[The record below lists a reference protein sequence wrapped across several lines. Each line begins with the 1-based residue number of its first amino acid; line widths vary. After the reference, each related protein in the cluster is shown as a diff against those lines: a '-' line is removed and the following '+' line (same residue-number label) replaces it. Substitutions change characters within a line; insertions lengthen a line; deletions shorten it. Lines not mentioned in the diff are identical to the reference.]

1 MTAQDLAVGRAGLS
15 IDEGARGRVARLRDT
30 WLVGRREVVQ
40 LLVCYLTFVTVWT
53 AVGFLVTHAFT
64 ESWLVHADEAAERW
78 FVRQRTP
85 TLDAT
90 SYVLSMLADTVVK
103 VVATTAV
110 ALTLLYRFRRWKEPL
125 MIIGALVLEA
135 AAFITITWIVDRPR
149 PDVPR
154 IDSSPVGSSFP
165 SGHVAACVA
174 YAAIVVVLFE
184 HTRKRLPRILA
195 VVAVALLTV
204 AVALS
209 RMYRGMHHP
218 IDVVMGALLGGA
230 SVVAAVLVMREADR
244 RRTQHAP
251 MPSLPTASRPSPRP
265 APVHVAS
272 GLPKEELP
280 PS

>member
-1 MTAQDLAVGRAGLS
+1 MTAQHLAGGRIGRTVN
-15 IDEGARGRVARLRDT
+15 DGADGRVNRLRDT
-30 WLVGRREVVQ
+30 WLVGRREVAQ
-40 LLVCYLTFVTVWT
+40 LLVCYLTFVIVWT
-53 AVGFLVTHAFT
+53 AVGYLVTHAFA

-78 FVRQRTP
+78 FVGQRTP
-85 TLDAT
+85 TLDTT

-103 VVATTAV
+103 VVATAAV
-110 ALTLLYRFRRWKEPL
+110 ALTLLYRFGRWKEPL
-125 MIIGALVLEA
+125 MIVGALVLEA
-135 AAFITITWIVDRPR
+135 AAFITVTWIVDRPR

-184 HTRKRLPRILA
+184 HTSKRLPRIIA
-195 VVAVALLTV
+195 VVAVVLLTV
-204 AVALS
+204 AVAFA

-230 SVVAAVLVMREADR
+230 TVVAAVLVMREADR
-244 RRTQHAP
+244 RRNLHTP
-251 MPSLPTASRPSPRP
+251 MPSRPTASRPSPRP
-265 APVHVAS
+265 SPMHVAS
-272 GLPKEELP
+272 GMSKGELP